1 MSVVFQV
8 LSLGPW
14 ILCISMI
21 ALPDPPAAGWD
32 HGLVLTFECWIETVW
47 VTPRTQTTFSSIAS
61 LFPVPQNLAKLQLL
75 FSLAWTSLSCGPFG
89 PPEIR
94 NGLAIRQEENLVYLI
109 TLALQ
114 LFITAINLAYPERHL
129 DTNIDSHGQ
138 SIVSRIR
145 SGELG
150 ISVIILQ
157 TLWPRKY
164 THFWNW
170 NEEKSTEI

>member
-1 MSVVFQV
+1 MYKYDCTSTSPGSWVGSWSSPDFWVLNRNSVGYTQDPDHLQFY
-8 LSLGPW
+8 
-14 ILCISMI
+14 CI
-21 ALPDPPAAGWD
+21 
-32 HGLVLTFECWIETVW
+32 
-47 VTPRTQTTFSSIAS
+47 TFSCATEPGKAS
-61 LFPVPQNLAKLQLL
+61 AAL
-75 FSLAWTSLSCGPFG
+75 LSCLNQSVLWSLWT
-89 PPEIR
+89 PEIR

-114 LFITAINLAYPERHL
+114 LFITAINLAYPEWHL